1 MTHIRTLTRVPARA
15 QDVAPEV
22 KLTFIR
28 DFIVAAGDETPLADV
43 LTATI
48 PLFINKD
55 PSNPAAP

>member
-1 MTHIRTLTRVPARA
+1 MKRLRTLTRVPEKA

-28 DFIVAAGDETPLADV
+28 DFVVATGEVTLFDEI

-55 PSNPAAP
+55 PSNPVPQ